1 MQFGQTY
8 ECILEVDQRIPFF
21 IIYYLWCIIIFVVNN
36 NKVPFSCIMDS
47 ANVCTYTSVFLY
59 CMWNSNRPTEYL
71 GGTMQSVKFVMA
83 KNSNCIYPHTIPIEG
98 FTDLQRPNIYKFSS
112 SVVYEF
118 LQVPHIPFDLDYVE
132 VLSALCEAL
141 SKLYDKFLHE
151 ECFRYGLG
159 KRIVDAI
166 SYAVLFL

>member
-1 MQFGQTY
+1 MYSICLCKLT
-8 ECILEVDQRIPFF
+8 
-21 IIYYLWCIIIFVVNN
+21 
-36 NKVPFSCIMDS
+36 
-47 ANVCTYTSVFLY
+47 
-59 CMWNSNRPTEYL
+59 

-112 SVVYEF
+112 SVVYEY

-151 ECFRYGLG
+151 ECFRYGFET
-159 KRIVDAI
+159 
-166 SYAVLFL
+166 FLQNCP